1 MEIIIA
7 FFLYIKDKRKQRFRE
22 KSTKKTPLMNTTND
36 DIVMCPICYNY
47 QVNTVFLPCT
57 HVSCYLCSK
66 IIKNCHLCRRKI
78 LKTQFFKLP

>member
-7 FFLYIKDKRKQRFRE
+7 FFLYLNDKRKKRFLFK
-22 KSTKKTPLMNTTND
+22 KSKIPLMIITNN
-36 DIVMCPICYNY
+36 DIVMCPIWYNY
-47 QVNTVFLPCT
+47 QVNTVFLPCA
-57 HVSCYLCSK
+57 HVACYLCSK